1 MKVPDEPDRNEGR
14 SGGGLRDADPM
25 FHLLFERTADAV
37 LLFDPST
44 ATVLDCN
51 EAAAAL
57 MRCDYRA
64 DLVGKRAEEISAD
77 VQRNGSPT
85 TKSVASRI
93 AETFKNGNCRFEWTA
108 RRVDGTDIPLEVN
121 ATAIERDGKPV
132 FVLVS
137 RDLSERKEAEA
148 ALLRAAER
156 EISDHKRAESEIRTV
171 NASLERRV
179 AERTTELLRAND
191 QLRQAEEKLRKSSEQ
206 VQKHR
211 DVLLELAH
219 ADKSDFAKALS
230 KIVLSPPRR
239 CKWRAS
245 DTGRC
250 AKMAR
255 SLFVKCST

>member
-57 MRCDYRA
+57 MRCDHRA

-77 VQRNGSPT
+77 VQPDGSPT

-108 RRVDGTDIPLEVN
+108 RRVDGTNIPLEVN
-121 ATAIERDGKPV
+121 ATRSSATANPCSCWSPV
-132 FVLVS
+132 
-137 RDLSERKEAEA
+137 
-148 ALLRAAER
+148 
-156 EISDHKRAESEIRTV
+156 T
-171 NASLERRV
+171 
-179 AERTTELLRAND
+179 
-191 QLRQAEEKLRKSSEQ
+191 
-206 VQKHR
+206 
-211 DVLLELAH
+211 
-219 ADKSDFAKALS
+219 
-230 KIVLSPPRR
+230 
-239 CKWRAS
+239 
-245 DTGRC
+245 
-250 AKMAR
+250 
-255 SLFVKCST
+255 